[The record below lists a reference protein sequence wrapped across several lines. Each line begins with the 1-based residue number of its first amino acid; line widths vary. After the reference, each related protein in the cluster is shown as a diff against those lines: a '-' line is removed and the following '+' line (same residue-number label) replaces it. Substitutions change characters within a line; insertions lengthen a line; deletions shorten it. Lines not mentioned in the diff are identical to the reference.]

1 MNVIILDPTSS
12 LSFPKKH
19 QTHNKDDPINKNE
32 INSLHNF
39 GAILEDHEHSTD
51 DSQDITH
58 QCDPP
63 KIVNTA
69 QSMFMLKPSSE
80 YWEIKQPGKANNKE
94 RVLKYKWQY
103 KYHLICYIMLGG
115 VCLEKWI
122 LPIS

>member
-1 MNVIILDPTSS
+1 LIEHYYFLGGIIIVADLIARLMNVIILDPTSS

-80 YWEIKQPGKANNKE
+80 Y
-94 RVLKYKWQY
+94 
-103 KYHLICYIMLGG
+103 
-115 VCLEKWI
+115 
-122 LPIS
+122 